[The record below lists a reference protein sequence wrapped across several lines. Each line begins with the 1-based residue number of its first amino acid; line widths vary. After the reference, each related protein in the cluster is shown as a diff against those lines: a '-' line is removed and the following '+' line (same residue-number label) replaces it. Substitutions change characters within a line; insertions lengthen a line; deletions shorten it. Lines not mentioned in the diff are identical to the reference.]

1 MSTDWSIAFK
11 PILDLHSKAIFAA
24 GSSSVGKPVV
34 RKIRRAIL
42 AAQDEQEEP
51 IALPTSLKKAIKEY
65 YAKSLKDKEEADER
79 EAASRPREPSFYKK
93 PLSEWD
99 VAQKLFKQEIDS
111 YDKAQQQSKGLE
123 YSIKYRT
130 GNAREWFNNMTPSQQ
145 QEVKF
150 AMKKWNEEGAPEET
164 QAIYRKN
171 NLKKTLEDFAEQIR
185 RTMGCRIVMLVNHK
199 KKASQTL
206 SVSLHETMPQNAK
219 KKFSVSSSGIKEWAA
234 NGFESFGEWS
244 KTEFYPSE
252 DSDHAASDCEDGP
265 VLPEIIVDDEGY
277 AKLPLRD
284 GIGLKGQHELIRSIF
299 HTSYKVCTGGS
310 RPVPW
315 GVITASPSNYLEPG
329 SVPTGFVVKDP
340 SHMKT
345 EELVVFIKAKD
356 ADIRVTGKSKTKVV
370 STLDL
375 DEEDQGR
382 PAPFASH
389 FTERTTQPA
398 AHETTPDD
406 VAINDRY
413 TFLETLSKNEN
424 YLELVDATRD
434 LAILAKQNPI
444 SERHQDLPTW
454 ADWSWSENYLSE
466 DIHTSYATLMA
477 SLNKLQTCP
486 ISGPSSAMP
495 VILGI
500 GLLYRESKRVIEYEE
515 DEADPN
521 TPFYLPHSAIDLQF
535 LVALDEAVREVL
547 FSVVGQIERL
557 NKEGLS
563 DEVEDEEMRMVVE
576 KERHEVEEKDVES
589 EENVVGGEEQQDEL
603 LLDKPVLAVVDATPR
618 PVRQP
623 IIIPQRRV
631 PHGFFDDIPHRAHH
645 ASHPSTLRDRLSS
658 LFHTDAHDT
667 SSRPRPFHWVRSR
680 LSGRPTGEDIGLHGH
695 PSAVVDVPYAKGKRR
710 NASARERRMKIPP
723 LKPGNTAASTSR
735 PPNSNTTQHSN
746 SASQAQSS
754 QAQAAVSPSTAP
766 PAVTHTFS
774 SANPH
779 VTIRHAGR
787 WTRFWLL
794 ICCTSTEYTH
804 DHQ

>member
-185 RTMGCRIVMLVNHK
+185 RTMGCRIVMLVSHK

-206 SVSLHETMPQNAK
+206 SVSLHETTPQNAK

-345 EELVVFIKAKD
+345 EEVNRLWMHWERRSATNQKLVVFIKAKD

-589 EENVVGGEEQQDEL
+589 EENVVGGEEQQEQEVEEVVQKGRKRKINHASSSKSK
-603 LLDKPVLAVVDATPR
+603 KPRTEPVVRRSGRA
-618 PVRQP
+618 RQP
-623 IIIPQRRV
+623 
-631 PHGFFDDIPHRAHH
+631 
-645 ASHPSTLRDRLSS
+645 SK
-658 LFHTDAHDT
+658 
-667 SSRPRPFHWVRSR
+667 RSQ
-680 LSGRPTGEDIGLHGH
+680 
-695 PSAVVDVPYAKGKRR
+695 
-710 NASARERRMKIPP
+710 KI
-723 LKPGNTAASTSR
+723 
-735 PPNSNTTQHSN
+735 
-746 SASQAQSS
+746 
-754 QAQAAVSPSTAP
+754 
-766 PAVTHTFS
+766 
-774 SANPH
+774 
-779 VTIRHAGR
+779 
-787 WTRFWLL
+787 
-794 ICCTSTEYTH
+794 
-804 DHQ
+804 

>member
-1 MSTDWSIAFK
+1 MSTNWSIAFK

-34 RKIRRAIL
+34 RKIRKAIL
-42 AAQDEQEEP
+42 AARDEQEEP
-51 IALPTSLKKAIKEY
+51 VALPTSLKKAIKEY

-99 VAQKLFKQEIDS
+99 VAQKLFKQEIDT

-185 RTMGCRIVMLVNHK
+185 RTMGCRIVMLVSHK

-206 SVSLHETMPQNAK
+206 SISLHETTPQNAK

-310 RPVPW
+310 RPIPW

-345 EELVVFIKAKD
+345 EEVNRLWMHWERRSATNQKLVVFIKVKD
-356 ADIRVTGKSKTKVV
+356 ADIRVTGKSKKKV
-370 STLDL
+370 
-375 DEEDQGR
+375 
-382 PAPFASH
+382 
-389 FTERTTQPA
+389 PA

-454 ADWSWSENYLSE
+454 ADWSWSKNYLPE
-466 DIHTSYATLMA
+466 DIHTSYATLTA

-495 VILGI
+495 VVLGI
-500 GLLYRESKRVIEYEE
+500 GLLYRESKRVIEYGE

-535 LVALDEAVREVL
+535 LVALDEAVQEVL
-547 FSVVGQIERL
+547 CSVVGQIERL
-557 NKEGLS
+557 NKEALS
-563 DEVEDEEMRMVVE
+563 DDDEEVRMVVE
-576 KERHEVEEKDVES
+576 KERHEVGEKNVES
-589 EENVVGGEEQQDEL
+589 EENVVGGEEQQEQE
-603 LLDKPVLAVVDATPR
+603 VEEVVQKGR
-618 PVRQP
+618 KRK
-623 IIIPQRRV
+623 IN
-631 PHGFFDDIPHRAHH
+631 H
-645 ASHPSTLRDRLSS
+645 ASSNLSS
-658 LFHTDAHDT
+658 A
-667 SSRPRPFHWVRSR
+667 W
-680 LSGRPTGEDIGLHGH
+680 
-695 PSAVVDVPYAKGKRR
+695 
-710 NASARERRMKIPP
+710 
-723 LKPGNTAASTSR
+723 
-735 PPNSNTTQHSN
+735 
-746 SASQAQSS
+746 
-754 QAQAAVSPSTAP
+754 
-766 PAVTHTFS
+766 
-774 SANPH
+774 
-779 VTIRHAGR
+779 
-787 WTRFWLL
+787 
-794 ICCTSTEYTH
+794 
-804 DHQ
+804 

>member
-1 MSTDWSIAFK
+1 MEIHALESLVDSGWMLPESWRYRATK
-11 PILDLHSKAIFAA
+11 RGKARARIH
-24 GSSSVGKPVV
+24 
-34 RKIRRAIL
+34 RK
-42 AAQDEQEEP
+42 
-51 IALPTSLKKAIKEY
+51 
-65 YAKSLKDKEEADER
+65 
-79 EAASRPREPSFYKK
+79 
-93 PLSEWD
+93 
-99 VAQKLFKQEIDS
+99 
-111 YDKAQQQSKGLE
+111 
-123 YSIKYRT
+123 
-130 GNAREWFNNMTPSQQ
+130 ARE
-145 QEVKF
+145 
-150 AMKKWNEEGAPEET
+150 
-164 QAIYRKN
+164 
-171 NLKKTLEDFAEQIR
+171 
-185 RTMGCRIVMLVNHK
+185 CIV
-199 KKASQTL
+199 
-206 SVSLHETMPQNAK
+206 VST
-219 KKFSVSSSGIKEWAA
+219 
-234 NGFESFGEWS
+234 
-244 KTEFYPSE
+244 
-252 DSDHAASDCEDGP
+252 AASDCEDGP

-345 EELVVFIKAKD
+345 EEVNRLWMHWERRSATNQKLVVFIKAKD

-375 DEEDQGR
+375 DEEDQGQ

-589 EENVVGGEEQQDEL
+589 EENVVGGEEQQEQE
-603 LLDKPVLAVVDATPR
+603 VEEVVQKGR
-618 PVRQP
+618 KRK
-623 IIIPQRRV
+623 IN
-631 PHGFFDDIPHRAHH
+631 H
-645 ASHPSTLRDRLSS
+645 AS
-658 LFHTDAHDT
+658 
-667 SSRPRPFHWVRSR
+667 
-680 LSGRPTGEDIGLHGH
+680 
-695 PSAVVDVPYAKGKRR
+695 
-710 NASARERRMKIPP
+710 
-723 LKPGNTAASTSR
+723 
-735 PPNSNTTQHSN
+735 SN
-746 SASQAQSS
+746 SR
-754 QAQAAVSPSTAP
+754 TA
-766 PAVTHTFS
+766 
-774 SANPH
+774 
-779 VTIRHAGR
+779 
-787 WTRFWLL
+787 W
-794 ICCTSTEYTH
+794 
-804 DHQ
+804 